1 MSPIA
6 PRSARAVLPLL
17 VVGAL
22 TLTACGDTYVD
33 TEATTAPPTVATTL
47 PPVAADTPLPE
58 LFAELDGLMRR
69 LDELIVEDEGDDAA
83 LDRIESVWRV
93 TEQQIRDRD
102 PDDLYPFEQA
112 ITLARTGVE
121 RRRPADA
128 SKGYKLLVA
137 AIDTYDVPA

>member
-1 MSPIA
+1 MIRPA
-6 PRSARAVLPLL
+6 PGAAFGALPLV

-22 TLTACGDTYVD
+22 ALTACATTYVD
-33 TEATTAPPTVATTL
+33 SSATTAPQPAPATFAQI
-47 PPVAADTPLPE
+47 AADAPLPE
-58 LFAELDGLMRR
+58 LFAQLDDLMRG

-83 LDRIESVWRV
+83 LVRIEAVWDV
-93 TEQQIRDRD
+93 TEQRIRDRD

-128 SKGYKLLVA
+128 SKGYKLLIT
-137 AIDTYDVPA
+137 AIDTYDLEP